1 MRVVKTIA
9 QTMNTYTGRLVSI
22 EGLDG
27 AGSTTVTSG
36 LQEVFGGNEASEFTQ
51 EPSEGVY
58 GRYLRKELASDSDPT
73 VSDFFMF
80 CADRYDHCHSLI
92 GPSLE
97 KGKTV
102 ITDRYQLSTYAYQAP
117 VLEAF
122 VDEPID
128 FIDETLDDFVIE
140 PDLTILIDIPVDVAL
155 KRVGDD
161 TEKYEK
167 RESLERAREIYLQQ
181 AEERDYVEVIDGTQS
196 EEEVFEEAKEL
207 YLRDEWN

>member
-1 MRVVKTIA
+1 
-9 QTMNTYTGRLVSI
+9 MNTYTGRLVSI

>member
-1 MRVVKTIA
+1 MKKVI
-9 QTMNTYTGRLVSI
+9 QTMNSYTGRMVSV

-27 AGSTTVTSG
+27 AGTTTVTSG
-36 LQEVFGGNEASEFTQ
+36 LREEFGGNEASEFTQ

-73 VSDFFMF
+73 ASDFFMF

-117 VLEAF
+117 VLEPF
-122 VDEPID
+122 VDEPIE
-128 FIDETLDDFVIE
+128 FIDETLDNFVIE

-155 KRVGDD
+155 DRIGDD
-161 TEKYEK
+161 VEKYEK
-167 RESLERAREIYLQQ
+167 RKSLERAREIYLQQ
-181 AEERDYVEVIDGTQS
+181 AEEKDYVEVIDGTQS
-196 EEEVFEEAKEL
+196 EEKVLEEAKEL

>member
-1 MRVVKTIA
+1 
-9 QTMNTYTGRLVSI
+9 MNTYTGRLVSI

-196 EEEVFEEAKEL
+196 EEEVLEEAKDL

>member
-1 MRVVKTIA
+1 MVNK
-9 QTMNTYTGRLVSI
+9 YEGRLISLEGIDGSGTTTLLENLTEEISI
-22 EGLDG
+22 SEIE
-27 AGSTTVTSG
+27 TSC
-36 LQEVFGGNEASEFTQ
+36 

-58 GRYLRKELASDSDPT
+58 GRYLRKELSSDSDPT
-73 VSDFFMF
+73 ASDFFMF

-117 VLEAF
+117 VLEPF

>member
-1 MRVVKTIA
+1 
-9 QTMNTYTGRLVSI
+9 MNTYTGELTSV

-27 AGSTTVTSG
+27 SGTTTLVSG
-36 LQEVFGGNEASEFTQ
+36 LQDWIGDSHASEFTK

-58 GRYLRKELASDSDPT
+58 GQYLREELQSDSDPT

-92 GPSLE
+92 GPSLD
-97 KGKTV
+97 KGKSV

-117 VLEAF
+117 VLEPY

-128 FIDETLDDFVIE
+128 FIDDTLNDFVIE
-140 PDLTILIDIPVDVAL
+140 PDLTILLDIPVDVAL
-155 KRVGDD
+155 ERIGDD

-167 RESLERAREIYLQQ
+167 REMLEAVKENYEALVAEQIDEDGRPEYIVVDGEQPKSDMVRDAVNAL
-181 AEERDYVEVIDGTQS
+181 EER
-196 EEEVFEEAKEL
+196 L
-207 YLRDEWN
+207 

>member
-1 MRVVKTIA
+1 
-9 QTMNTYTGRLVSI
+9 MNNYSGRLVTL
-22 EGLDG
+22 EGIDK
-27 AGSTTVTSG
+27 SG
-36 LQEVFGGNEASEFTQ
+36 KSSLVSNLQEWIGDVEALEVSK

-117 VLEAF
+117 VLEPF
-122 VDEPID
+122 VDEPIG
-128 FIDETLDDFVIE
+128 FIDETLDNFVIE

-155 KRVGDD
+155 ERVGDD

-167 RESLERAREIYLQQ
+167 RDSLERAREIYLQE
-181 AEERDYVEVIDGTQS
+181 AEKRDYVEVIDGTQS
-196 EEEVFEEAKEL
+196 EEEVLEEAKEL
-207 YLRDEWN
+207 YLRDEWS

>member
-1 MRVVKTIA
+1 VGVVKKVI
-9 QTMNTYTGRLVSI
+9 QIMNSYTGRMVSV

-27 AGSTTVTSG
+27 AGTTTVTSG
-36 LQEVFGGNEASEFTQ
+36 LQEEFGGNEASEYTR

-58 GRYLRKELASDSDPT
+58 GRYLREELASDSDPT

-80 CADRYDHCHSLI
+80 CADRYDHCYSLI

-117 VLEAF
+117 VLEPF

-128 FIDETLDDFVIE
+128 FINETLDDFVIE

-155 KRVGDD
+155 ERVGDD

-167 RESLERAREIYLQQ
+167 RDSLERAREIYLQQ
-181 AEERDYVEVIDGTQS
+181 AEERVYVEVIDGTQS
-196 EEEVFEEAKEL
+196 EEEVLEEAKEL